1 VGWFAD
7 IGNPQIAVMVG
18 GVATPAAC
26 VPIALRYRRG
36 GRMSEATLA
45 VKLEISDAEPGEAVD
60 FAPRPL
66 EDQGQ
71 IRRVGN
77 AS

>member
-1 VGWFAD
+1 
-7 IGNPQIAVMVG
+7 
-18 GVATPAAC
+18 
-26 VPIALRYRRG
+26 
-36 GRMSEATLA
+36 MSEATLA

-66 EDQGQ
+66 EDQAQ